1 MLPAYE
7 LPRLPVAAEL
17 CALTAAQAVTLQLFQ
32 ALPLYF
38 PRGLASKARSRNK
51 RERNGDSEKYSK
63 HRAALLFV
71 QYLAQPLTLSYHAQR
86 SQRDISRPLILA
98 AAGASRSEPRL
109 NRGRG
114 QI

>member
-17 CALTAAQAVTLQLFQ
+17 CALAAAQAVTLQLFQ

-38 PRGLASKARSRNK
+38 PSGLASNARSRRK
-51 RERNGDSEKYSK
+51 RERNGNRKKYSK

-71 QYLAQPLTLSYHAQR
+71 KYLTQPLALSYHAQR
-86 SQRDISRPLILA
+86 SQRDIRDT
-98 AAGASRSEPRL
+98 
-109 NRGRG
+109 
-114 QI
+114 